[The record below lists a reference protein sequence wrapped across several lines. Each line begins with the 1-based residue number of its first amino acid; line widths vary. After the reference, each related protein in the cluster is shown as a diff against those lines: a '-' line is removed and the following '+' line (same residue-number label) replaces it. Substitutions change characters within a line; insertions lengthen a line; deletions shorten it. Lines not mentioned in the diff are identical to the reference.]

1 MPEPDTPSE
10 APVPTTIAAEA
21 FVPPVIEEKAV
32 ELPAAHGTLLMK
44 QPVML
49 IVPAP
54 FWPPV
59 GDPTVTPPDA
69 TSVISL
75 ATNGEVPAPIG
86 TVPAVKVVRSDGPV
100 SDSVPVVVIGPPE
113 RGALVA
119 MLVTVP
125 EPPPAIVLHP
135 KPTPEAQVRAFVD
148 PEQDGTLRPLG
159 VVAVSAPKIW
169 FADSAGRSAYGS
181 GADSTAKPPRPRL
194 VRAVAGL
201 PRSERLRDR
210 LRKALVSDVAK

>member
-1 MPEPDTPSE
+1 MFELTVVRWLPAPAASFAVSRQHVPVSPLAGIDVAAIVPEPDTPSE

-21 FVPPVIEEKAV
+21 FVPPVMALKAV

-59 GDPTVTPPDA
+59 GEPIVTPPDA

-100 SDSVPVVVIGPPE
+100 SDSVPVVVIGPPDS
-113 RGALVA
+113 GALVA
-119 MLVTVP
+119 ILVTVP
-125 EPPPAIVLHP
+125 VPPPDIVLHP
-135 KPTPEAQVRAFVD
+135 KPTPDAQVRAFVD

-159 VVAVSAPKIW
+159 VVAVKAPSSW
-169 FADSAGRSAYGS
+169 FAERAGRSA
-181 GADSTAKPPRPRL
+181 
-194 VRAVAGL
+194 
-201 PRSERLRDR
+201 
-210 LRKALVSDVAK
+210 